1 MEQQWVEAVPVSR
14 EGRSQS
20 PGFPRLGLYLA
31 LAKCGVH
38 ACSDSLWQG
47 LAPWGRGGACPEKG
61 HSKWLLGLEGSL
73 SGVGDLGAFGS
84 SKAPP

>member
-1 MEQQWVEAVPVSR
+1 MDQQWVEAVPVSR

-20 PGFPRLGLYLA
+20 PGFPRLGLCLA

-38 ACSDSLWQG
+38 AALTPSGRAWHLGAGVG
-47 LAPWGRGGACPEKG
+47 LALRR